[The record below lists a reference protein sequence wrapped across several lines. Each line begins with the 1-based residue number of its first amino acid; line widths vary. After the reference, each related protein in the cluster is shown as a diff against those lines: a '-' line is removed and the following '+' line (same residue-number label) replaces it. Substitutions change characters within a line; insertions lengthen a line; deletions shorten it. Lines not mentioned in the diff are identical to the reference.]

1 MLSTAIILAA
11 SVALGP
17 ADQVSP
23 NYEHLK
29 ALEVFVGDWQATL
42 TQKDVAVFKGTVSYK
57 WLKNKG
63 FLQATALDEKGDHVA
78 TEIFGWDAA
87 TNKMRLWTFKPD
99 GGRNEAVISVEGDV
113 FLGDYDM
120 IQPDGTTKKAVV
132 NGKFSG
138 KEFNVT
144 VRFDSAPDENLKGTY
159 RRK

>member
-1 MLSTAIILAA
+1 MLSTAIIMATTM
-11 SVALGP
+11 ALGQ

-29 ALEVFVGDWQATL
+29 ALEVFVGDWHATL
-42 TQKDVAVFKGTVSYK
+42 TQKDVEVYKGTVSYK

-78 TEIFGWDAA
+78 TEILGWDTAA
-87 TNKMRLWTFKPD
+87 QTMRLWTFKPD
-99 GGRNEAVISVEGDV
+99 GGRNEAVISVEGNV
-113 FLGDYDM
+113 FSGDYDM

-132 NGKFSG
+132 KGKFSD

-144 VRFDSAPDENLKGTY
+144 VSYADAPDENLKGTY